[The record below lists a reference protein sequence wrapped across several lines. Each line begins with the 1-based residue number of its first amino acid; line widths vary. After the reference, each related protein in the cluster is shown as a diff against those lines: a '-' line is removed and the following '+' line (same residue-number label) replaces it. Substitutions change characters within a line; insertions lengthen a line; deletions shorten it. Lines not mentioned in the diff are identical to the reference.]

1 MKIKVR
7 HNSISKLNDNTIKPS
22 IGNLYAQEI
31 PNHKVAETTTAKLLA
46 KNVSVQEV
54 KGTKCLHHCQTTQQE
69 RNMKSK

>member
-1 MKIKVR
+1 MKINER
-7 HNSISKLNDNTIKPS
+7 HNSVSKLNDNTIKPS

-31 PNHKVAETTTAKLLA
+31 PNLKAAKTTTANLLA
-46 KNVSVQEV
+46 KNMSVQEV